1 MGISDK
7 NVKDLMTLKPVFS
20 TPEAS
25 LQEVARLMVDGDC
38 GEIPLVENSQEMRV
52 IGVITDRDIVCRTL
66 GVGKNPMDLSARDC
80 MTKSPVTIKEDQSAK
95 ECIQLMEDNKIRRIP
110 VVDNEGRL
118 CGMVAQADFAEVDDD
133 ETIEMV
139 REVSRPSEDSSQ
151 VAH

>member
-1 MGISDK
+1 MGISNK
-7 NVKDLMTLKPVFS
+7 NVKDLMARTPVFS
-20 TPEAS
+20 TPDAS
-25 LQEVARLMVDGDC
+25 LQEIARLMVDGDC
-38 GEIPLVENSQEMRV
+38 GEIPLVENSQAMKV

-80 MTKSPVTIKEDQSAK
+80 MTDSPVTVKEDTSAK
-95 ECIQLMEDNKIRRIP
+95 ECIQIMEDNKIRRIP

-133 ETIEMV
+133 ETVEMV